1 MSEVQNINEENSK
14 NEIHHKDEINE
25 NISPPV
31 TIEQPETQIEKSDI
45 TTPDIQNME
54 VHHHPQVEKKNFKEY
69 LLEGL
74 MIFLAVTMGFIAE
87 NIRENV
93 SDHRKEMEL
102 IRSLVKDLRM
112 MAQ

>member
-1 MSEVQNINEENSK
+1 MV
-14 NEIHHKDEINE
+14 
-25 NISPPV
+25 
-31 TIEQPETQIEKSDI
+31 
-45 TTPDIQNME
+45 
-54 VHHHPQVEKKNFKEY
+54 
-69 LLEGL
+69 
-74 MIFLAVTMGFIAE
+74 FLAVTLGFIAE